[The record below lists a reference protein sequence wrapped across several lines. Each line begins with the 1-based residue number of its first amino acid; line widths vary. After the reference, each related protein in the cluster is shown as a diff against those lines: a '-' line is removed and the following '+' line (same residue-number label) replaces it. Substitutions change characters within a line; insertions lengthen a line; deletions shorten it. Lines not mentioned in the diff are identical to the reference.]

1 VALSV
6 QQDTSYLGND
16 RWAWSVQLN
25 GTAAE
30 LDDVDHVVYVLDP
43 TFHNPVRDIRD
54 RASNFRLK
62 DSTWGTFTIYV
73 KIVHRDGHE
82 ESLEHN
88 LVLLYPDGTPTPA

>member
-16 RWAWSVQLN
+16 RWTWSVQLN
-25 GTAAE
+25 GTPAE
-30 LDDVDHVVYVLDP
+30 LDDVDHVIYVLDP
-43 TFHNPVRDIRD
+43 TFHNPVRDSRD

-62 DSTWGTFTIYV
+62 SSSWGTFTIYV
-73 KIVHRDGHE
+73 KIVHRDGQE
-82 ESLEHN
+82 ESLEHD